1 MDSLGFSLQFLVQLA
16 QVLAWPAVALVVV
29 VLLRKPLSS
38 LLPEL
43 SSFRWKDLEIEF
55 ERKIG
60 KIVEQADGVLPPPER
75 AEATRAAIKG
85 PGAQTDRF
93 TALAELSPS
102 AAILDTWLD
111 VEAAVRQAAS
121 RHAMTQ
127 DQEVPPLQAI
137 QALAK
142 EGVLDPQTLAILDGL
157 RHLKNIAAHA
167 PANAITVSQAREL
180 REIALRLAAKIKS
193 L

>member
-60 KIVEQADGVLPPPER
+60 
-75 AEATRAAIKG
+75 
-85 PGAQTDRF
+85 
-93 TALAELSPS
+93 LA
-102 AAILDTWLD
+102 
-111 VEAAVRQAAS
+111 
-121 RHAMTQ
+121 
-127 DQEVPPLQAI
+127 
-137 QALAK
+137 
-142 EGVLDPQTLAILDGL
+142 
-157 RHLKNIAAHA
+157 
-167 PANAITVSQAREL
+167 
-180 REIALRLAAKIKS
+180 
-193 L
+193 